1 MIWGW
6 RWCCCWYLRL
16 FFPSDDGVDFIGY
29 RPQRISPQCLAPY
42 QRELSAFLAVV
53 FLFNAA
59 AYLVQE
65 ADVLSRA
72 DSWLAWTLLAPLII
86 YCNVFLAKS
95 FDFFFLDLDTE

>member
-1 MIWGW
+1 MMAWISSVIGRSGSLRNAW
-6 RWCCCWYLRL
+6 RRTKGNYLR
-16 FFPSDDGVDFIGY
+16 
-29 RPQRISPQCLAPY
+29 
-42 QRELSAFLAVV
+42 FLAVV

-65 ADVLSRA
+65 ADVLSGA